1 MSKNL
6 PLTTEQRL
14 LLCMVLP
21 NAFAVPVMLSS
32 VNTALPVIAVDIRL
46 TALEVSW
53 IPTAFLMASSMFV
66 LVFGRLADMWGRKK
80 VFLIGAAT
88 VIVSSVLASM
98 ASNGVELLISRFL
111 QGFGAAML
119 YATQM
124 ALISSVFPKDIRG
137 QAISWVISLIYVGL
151 AVGPFLGGMLTEIY
165 GWRSIFYLQVP
176 LALFVLY
183 VGIFRIRTEWSA
195 DNPGDFD
202 YIGALFYVSSIALL
216 CLGVSTIHS
225 LLGVALIVMSGISGY
240 LFYQYEV
247 KEDFPLWDLSLFRVN
262 RSFTFC
268 CVASLVMYGATFM
281 NVMLISLYLQYLKE
295 MSLIA
300 AAMIMMIQPTVMAFC
315 TPMVGRKFDNNK
327 AGRYAQMGMLVT
339 TVGLIFLA
347 LQDATSS
354 IVHTAVALAV
364 TGLGFS
370 FFSTPNVTLLMSS
383 VEDKDLGLASS
394 AISTTRIIGQ
404 LASTVIVTLVFV
416 MQFGRADF
424 SPDNVSLLSS
434 SIQTAFSFAACLC
447 LSGFIF
453 IHTFNK
459 QG

>member
-1 MSKNL
+1 
-6 PLTTEQRL
+6 
-14 LLCMVLP
+14 
-21 NAFAVPVMLSS
+21 
-32 VNTALPVIAVDIRL
+32 
-46 TALEVSW
+46 
-53 IPTAFLMASSMFV
+53 
-66 LVFGRLADMWGRKK
+66 
-80 VFLIGAAT
+80 
-88 VIVSSVLASM
+88 
-98 ASNGVELLISRFL
+98 
-111 QGFGAAML
+111 
-119 YATQM
+119 
-124 ALISSVFPKDIRG
+124 
-137 QAISWVISLIYVGL
+137 
-151 AVGPFLGGMLTEIY
+151 
-165 GWRSIFYLQVP
+165 
-176 LALFVLY
+176 
-183 VGIFRIRTEWSA
+183 
-195 DNPGDFD
+195 
-202 YIGALFYVSSIALL
+202 
-216 CLGVSTIHS
+216 
-225 LLGVALIVMSGISGY
+225 
-240 LFYQYEV
+240 
-247 KEDFPLWDLSLFRVN
+247 
-262 RSFTFC
+262 
-268 CVASLVMYGATFM
+268 M

-354 IVHTAVALAV
+354 LVHTMVALAV

-370 FFSTPNVTLLMSS
+370 LFSTPNVTLLMSS

-453 IHTFNK
+453 IYTVNK